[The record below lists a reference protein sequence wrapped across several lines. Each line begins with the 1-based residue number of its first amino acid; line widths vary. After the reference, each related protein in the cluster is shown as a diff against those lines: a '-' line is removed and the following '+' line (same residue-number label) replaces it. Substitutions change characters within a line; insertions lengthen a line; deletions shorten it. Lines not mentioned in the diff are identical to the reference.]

1 MQNKVDYEWTTE
13 TIDTESG
20 DIIDSSFYNKLSDIS
35 KDDFESNDVGL
46 VRNEGNEADGL
57 EDRFWAY
64 IKDGKLPAYFSDG
77 AGHEIGIKVPQ
88 KFHKELSAYLKNQIA

>member
-13 TIDTESG
+13 TIDADG
-20 DIIDSSFYNKLSDIS
+20 DIIDSSFYDKLSSIS
-35 KDDFESNDVGL
+35 KDDFKSNDVGL

-64 IKDGKLPAYFSDG
+64 IKDGKLPEYFVDG
-77 AGHEIGIKVPQ
+77 GGHSIDIKVPQ
-88 KFHKELSAYLKNQIA
+88 KFHKELSAYLKNQLP